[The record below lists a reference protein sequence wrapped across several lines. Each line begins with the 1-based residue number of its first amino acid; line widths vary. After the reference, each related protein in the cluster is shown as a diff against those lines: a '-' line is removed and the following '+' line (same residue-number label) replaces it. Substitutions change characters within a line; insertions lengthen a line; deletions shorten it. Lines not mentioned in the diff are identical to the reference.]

1 MNSLGMNVV
10 KIGLMLAVFAIVA
23 TTLVTYTE
31 QSTRDKIAE
40 NERQTLLAA
49 INAVV
54 DSKTYNN
61 AILTDTVMIKP
72 NSMLNTS
79 QPTVIYRARM
89 NGNPVAAVFTS
100 IAPNGYNGKIQL
112 LVGVNYDG
120 AITGVRVISHKETPG
135 LGDKIELT
143 KTNWILSFND
153 VSLSN
158 PAKSKWKVQKDGGQ
172 FDQFTGATI
181 TPRAIVAAVKR
192 SLEYFNDNRE
202 QLFEETINE

>member
-1 MNSLGMNVV
+1 MS
-10 KIGLMLAVFAIVA
+10 
-23 TTLVTYTE
+23 
-31 QSTRDKIAE
+31 
-40 NERQTLLAA
+40 LLAA